1 MKRVSSFVMS
11 VILVVGLVSASCNNR
26 RSEQVR
32 VKENKNGTEDVRV
45 QKHTDNDSVSV
56 DKSGTYR
63 RDNEGNVTSK
73 TKVDKDVKN
82 GNNQNDNDNNTRRNR

>member
-1 MKRVSSFVMS
+1 MKRISSFVMS
-11 VILVVGLVSASCNNR
+11 VILVVGLVSASCSNR

-45 QKHTDNDSVSV
+45 QKHLNNDSVSV

-63 RDNEGNVTSK
+63 RDNEGNVQSK
-73 TKVDKDVKN
+73 TKVDKNVDKN
-82 GNNQNDNDNNTRRNR
+82 DNNQNTRKNR

>member
-1 MKRVSSFVMS
+1 MS

-45 QKHTDNDSVSV
+45 EKHLDNDSVSV

-63 RDNEGNVTSK
+63 QDNEGNVTSK

-82 GNNQNDNDNNTRRNR
+82 DNNNQNTRRNR

>member
-1 MKRVSSFVMS
+1 MS
-11 VILVVGLVSASCNNR
+11 VILVVGLVSASCSNR

-45 QKHTDNDSVSV
+45 QKHQNNDTVSV

-63 RDNEGNVTSK
+63 RDNEGNVQSK
-73 TKVDKDVKN
+73 SKVDKNVNK
-82 GNNQNDNDNNTRRNR
+82 NDNTDQNTRKNR